1 MKKFLL
7 SGLAVVGLLGTT
19 FTAQAEEDY
28 WNMSNPYAVM
38 QAGYGFGHKDY
49 KEAGVF
55 ALGGG
60 YHMNEYLRADV
71 TVGMRAWGEVKHD
84 DTKVDTWSVPA
95 LANMYV
101 MMPWNNMGFYAMG
114 GLGASYNKTDS
125 TDLTKGDGKVSF
137 AWTAGAGIDYRLNKC
152 WSMDLGYRYVDLGE
166 GRSKLK
172 EDGVHVKKDIRSHD
186 ILLSARY
193 YF

>member
-1 MKKFLL
+1 MKKLLL
-7 SGLAVVGLLGTT
+7 SSLAVMGLLGTT
-19 FTAQAEEDY
+19 LSAQAEENYMDT
-28 WNMSNPYAVM
+28 SNAYAVM
-38 QAGYGFGHKDY
+38 QAGFGFGHKDY

-60 YHMNEYLRADV
+60 YHMNEYLRADM

-101 MMPWNNMGFYAMG
+101 TMPWHNMGIYAMG

-125 TDLTKGDGKVSF
+125 SSLTKGDSKVSF
-137 AWTAGAGIDYRLNKC
+137 AWTAGAGVDYRLNKC
-152 WSMDLGYRYVDLGE
+152 WSMDLGYRYIDLGE

>member
-1 MKKFLL
+1 MKKLLL
-7 SGLAVVGLLGTT
+7 SSLAVVGLLGTT

-60 YHMNEYLRADV
+60 YHFNSYLRGDV

-84 DTKVDTWSVPA
+84 DTTVDTWSVPA

-101 MMPWNNMGFYAMG
+101 NVPWQQMGLYVMG
-114 GLGASYNKTDS
+114 GLGASYNKTDGS
-125 TDLTKGDGKVSF
+125 SFTKGDEKVSF

-166 GRSKLK
+166 SHSKLK
-172 EDGVHVKKDIRSHD
+172 EDGVKVKKDIRSHD